1 LEKLGFKVL
10 PSQANFILV
19 RPPAM
24 PAKNWLQRL
33 RERKIL
39 VRWFSN
45 PEVRDYIRITIGTDA
60 ETAALVGAAREILG
74 GIRR

>member
-1 LEKLGFKVL
+1 
-10 PSQANFILV
+10 
-19 RPPAM
+19 M